1 MKDLNIK
8 RSTKQC
14 KDRWLNHLKTGLSNK
29 PFSILERNLISELI
43 VEYGTSWANICE
55 FLPERSENQVKNFIN
70 ATVRRNIRRY
80 NKFKPEHEKL
90 KANSLKL
97 LEYSEFKNIL
107 LWGKEVKKKNFIEIK
122 FSQDALD
129 FAENIAKGVEEGNDG
144 LDLITELD
152 HILNDLLE
160 NKHN

>member
-1 MKDLNIK
+1 M
-8 RSTKQC
+8 
-14 KDRWLNHLKTGLSNK
+14 
-29 PFSILERNLISELI
+29 
-43 VEYGTSWANICE
+43 
-55 FLPERSENQVKNFIN
+55 PERSENQVKNFIN